1 MIRKEETQL
10 TDILELVLKTQK
22 PTQMEKKPR
31 IPSLMSM
38 VPTMVRVEC
47 LLFFCN
53 PPKNCV
59 VFLNQRLLFVG
70 REPH

>member
-10 TDILELVLKTQK
+10 TVCIGIGAENPKTYSNG
-22 PTQMEKKPR
+22 KKPR